1 MEASGKAPGNA
12 WRRRRRRPAKSGAQV
27 VRPGIKDRMQK
38 MEKAKNRLPKRKAV
52 SVSKKSACGVLFRML
67 TPFPSR
73 PCGAPGRETAQ
84 GSLARQGPNPPH
96 MSPDSDCI
104 WRTSALQTSRKGFL
118 TVWDALSKGVFCFWA
133 HCDTIIAAWL
143 ADRPAARP
151 LSGRLQGL
159 LAPGLRRRI
168 TTGGNRR

>member
-12 WRRRRRRPAKSGAQV
+12 WRRRRRRPAKSGAQA

-118 TVWDALSKGVFCFWA
+118 TVCGPYYDQIQSGLLSINTGCLRQTRGLPRCA
-133 HCDTIIAAWL
+133 C
-143 ADRPAARP
+143 RPAPGAP
-151 LSGRLQGL
+151 GRL
-159 LAPGLRRRI
+159 PRRGRFPC
-168 TTGGNRR
+168 R